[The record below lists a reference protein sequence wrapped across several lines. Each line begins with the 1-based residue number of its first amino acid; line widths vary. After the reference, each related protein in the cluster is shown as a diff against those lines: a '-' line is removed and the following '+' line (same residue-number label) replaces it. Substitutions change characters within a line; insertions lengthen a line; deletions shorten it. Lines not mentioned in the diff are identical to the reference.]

1 VFVIIEVG
9 TADTEGH
16 DRLEVVGTF
25 ETKRDAEMYA
35 PMFGRAT
42 KRFEIKELIS
52 PYPTLH

>member
-1 VFVIIEVG
+1 MIIEVG